1 VPRESVFT
9 RLVHHFHEH
18 PQGRLHEI
26 LFWAGLGVVV
36 GAGAYIGWR
45 TGAVNDGI
53 ALILAVVAVCLVG
66 FALLP
71 QRKVKPRPIPPGKRG
86 AIAQQVRAS
95 KAEKKNKGG
104 VPPGP
109 PIRRG

>member
-1 VPRESVFT
+1 MPRESVFT

-18 PQGRLHEI
+18 PQGRFHEI
-26 LFWAGLGVVV
+26 LFWAGLGVLLGLLTYV
-36 GAGAYIGWR
+36 GWR
-45 TGAVNDGI
+45 TGFLNDGI
-53 ALILAVVAVCLVG
+53 ALILGIVSLCLVL
-66 FALLP
+66 FSLLP
-71 QRKVKPRPIPPGKRG
+71 QRKTKPRPVPPGKRG

-95 KAEKKNKGG
+95 KAERKKKDG